1 MIDWMQWR
9 EQFPVTQKYIYLNHA
24 GIAPLSLRAQNAM
37 RGFLS
42 DIVAMFLACMSMIP
56 AVAWRSL

>member
-1 MIDWMQWR
+1 MTNWTQWR

-37 RGFLS
+37 QDFLNNATYNGAVHS
-42 DIVAMFLACMSMIP
+42 DDWADNAPGL
-56 AVAWRSL
+56 